1 MSITVNQRDLLE
13 TFCQY
18 GDLKKAKLVFV
29 GMEEG
34 LGGNNADIEIRAR
47 EELFNNPIF
56 SSNRIFV
63 NGKNSKDGW
72 YINDSTC
79 LIKAQA
85 LAKKISIATL
95 SLIPDYSRSQA
106 MQNQARIHW
115 LLQKDNRTKDYEP
128 YKQENFKNY
137 PHLNKPTSES
147 AMIDLLPFPNQ
158 GELASEYQVL
168 FSNKI
173 KYENH
178 YLSTKNKRLQI
189 IKDIYEK
196 YPIPL
201 SINYS
206 GFKNGKF
213 PMQDFFEKKLGF
225 KFHAFKNT
233 SVVNP
238 LLIGTPI
245 KPSKIVRFF
254 VIGEREN
261 EKGLEQKLVLTPF
274 LGMGQFA
281 RNDVDVV
288 STWL

>member
-1 MSITVNQRDLLE
+1 MSVTVNQRDLLE

-18 GDLKKAKLVFV
+18 GDLKNAKLVFV

-47 EELFNNPIF
+47 EELFKNPIF
-56 SSNRIFV
+56 SLNRIFV
-63 NGKNSKDGW
+63 NGVNSKEGW

-79 LIKAQA
+79 LIQAQA
-85 LAKKISIATL
+85 LAKKLSIATL
-95 SLIPDYSRSQA
+95 SLIPNYSRSQV

-115 LLQKDNRTKDYEP
+115 LLQGENRTKDYQP
-128 YKQENFKNY
+128 YQQKNFRNY
-137 PHLNKPTSES
+137 PHLNKPNSES

-158 GELASEYQVL
+158 GKLANEYQIL

-173 KYENH
+173 QYENH
-178 YLSTKNKRLQI
+178 YLSTNNRRLQI
-189 IKDIYEK
+189 IKDIYDN

-201 SINYS
+201 SINYF
-206 GFKNGKF
+206 GFKNGNF
-213 PMQDFFEKKLGF
+213 PMQNFFVQKLNF
-225 KFHAFKNT
+225 RFHAFKNT

-245 KPSKIVRFF
+245 KPSQKGVNF
-254 VIGEREN
+254 VIGKRIN
-261 EKGLEQKLVLTPF
+261 GKGLEQKLVLTPF
-274 LGMGQFA
+274 LGNGVIA
-281 RNDVDVV
+281 RNDVDVI